1 MLAVDATQRG
11 AAGARLALVACAPG
25 WIAEIIAPG
34 PLQYIAAERRHV
46 ANLRAG
52 SEIEGLGDDRV
63 IVPYLR
69 MLAGGGH
76 RDESAEIE
84 PVDAT
89 FDAGPR
95 RVERIDVDQY
105 LGPHH
110 VELHQVEE
118 GRAAGQVLRRRHR
131 RRQTPSVVARRR
143 LHRFGETVGALVE
156 EGTHSSAP
164 HLALGL
170 VDRLDDVRIG
180 RASAEIAA
188 HMFADLGVAPGMPFS
203 DAADRRDDLPRRAV
217 AALECVL
224 IDEGLLH
231 RVQRAPL
238 LGKPLDCRH
247 RATHRD
253 GEGQAAED
261 ARAVDQ
267 HRASSALA
275 VVAAL
280 LRPGEA
286 EMLAQRIEQRR
297 ARVGR

>member
-1 MLAVDATQRG
+1 DAMVADPEHSMLAVDATQRG

-46 ANLRAG
+46 ADLRAG

-110 VELHQVEE
+110 DELHQVEE
-118 GRAAGQVLRRRHR
+118 GPCRRPGTAPPPSSAADGLCRGSPPPAPLRRDRWR
-131 RRQTPSVVARRR
+131 AGRGRDAFV
-143 LHRFGETVGALVE
+143 
-156 EGTHSSAP
+156 SSA
-164 HLALGL
+164 
-170 VDRLDDVRIG
+170 
-180 RASAEIAA
+180 S
-188 HMFADLGVAPGMPFS
+188 
-203 DAADRRDDLPRRAV
+203 
-217 AALECVL
+217 
-224 IDEGLLH
+224 
-231 RVQRAPL
+231 
-238 LGKPLDCRH
+238 
-247 RATHRD
+247 
-253 GEGQAAED
+253 
-261 ARAVDQ
+261 
-267 HRASSALA
+267 
-275 VVAAL
+275 
-280 LRPGEA
+280 RPW
-286 EMLAQRIEQRR
+286 L
-297 ARVGR
+297 